1 MAPGAGGNE
10 HIGRRSG
17 HAFRARSPREVVR
30 SLPDAIVDAKLG
42 ERAGEVSQDPL
53 FLRPAGAVPQLEL
66 YQRAPTRLPGS
77 QRGLDTAAD
86 RRVAT
91 RTKEVYPGRRF
102 DENHRLNPGV
112 VQPEAPAA

>member
-17 HAFRARSPREVVR
+17 HAPGARSPREVVR

-66 YQRAPTRLPGS
+66 LKRAPVWSLQPVQYNS
-77 QRGLDTAAD
+77 IQQH
-86 RRVAT
+86 RRI
-91 RTKEVYPGRRF
+91 
-102 DENHRLNPGV
+102 
-112 VQPEAPAA
+112 